1 MFSYFSRYFISHIF
15 NAKTRQRLL
24 LLAIVGLFL
33 SSFALLVLQSTMGGL
48 QRNRIER
55 SKAIFGDATIVL
67 PKSNIGLQN
76 EVLEFSKETGLDFS
90 VEYEI
95 ELLLQNGSYLSP
107 VIVHAISKDHFRP
120 GFLKG
125 AKFNG
130 ALVPIE
136 LAYKTRLSEM
146 DELKLISPSHT
157 DVFFGEIP
165 RMALTFVERVIATDD
180 TEVDSMHLWVRLPLI
195 QNVIKK
201 RDVNTIRFYG
211 KFNTESLRKKLDEKF
226 SSDIIYQT
234 WEEKN
239 QNLVWALNLETVVM
253 TFLFTGMTLLVSLC
267 ITSGLMIFFNNIKLD
282 LASFWIQGASKK
294 SILSFTGRTI
304 HGISFVAII
313 SGLGFGLVFLELFD
327 LFGPEIMPD
336 VFVDRK
342 IPVYVSFRAIS
353 LSVLIP
359 FVISWFF
366 AEFSLY
372 QFKKENNYLDYI
384 RSLGR

>member
-1 MFSYFSRYFISHIF
+1 
-15 NAKTRQRLL
+15 
-24 LLAIVGLFL
+24 
-33 SSFALLVLQSTMGGL
+33 MGGL

-55 SKAIFGDATIVL
+55 SKAIFGDATIIL

-76 EVLEFSKETGLDFS
+76 QVLGLAEKTSIDFS
-90 VEYEI
+90 AEYEI
-95 ELLLQNGSYLSP
+95 ELLLQNGVYVAP
-107 VIVHAISKDHFRP
+107 VIVHGISKDHFRP

-136 LAYKTRLSEM
+136 LAYKTRLSEL

-165 RMALTFVERVIATDD
+165 RMAQTYVERVVATDD
-180 TEVDSMHLWVRLPLI
+180 TEVDSLHIWVRLPLV
-195 QNVIKK
+195 QNIIKK
-201 RDVNTIRFYG
+201 RDINTIRFYG
-211 KFNTESLRKKLDEKF
+211 DFDKESLRKTIVKDF
-226 SSDIIYQT
+226 GDQVIFQT

-294 SILSFTGRTI
+294 SIYRFTGRTI
-304 HGISFVAII
+304 HGVSLVAIL
-313 SGLGFGLVFLELFD
+313 SGLGAGFVFLEIFD

-342 IPVYVSFRAIS
+342 IPVFISARAVILS
-353 LSVLIP
+353 LGIP
-359 FVISWFF
+359 FIISWLFV
-366 AEFSLY
+366 EFSLF